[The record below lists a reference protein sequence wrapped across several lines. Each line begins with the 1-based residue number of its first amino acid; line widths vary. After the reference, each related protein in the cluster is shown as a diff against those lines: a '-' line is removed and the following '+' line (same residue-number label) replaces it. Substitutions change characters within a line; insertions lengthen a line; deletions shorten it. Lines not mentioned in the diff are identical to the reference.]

1 MTEKKNFGDKILAF
15 REEISKQDW
24 SPDGLNVNQNYK
36 YLSNQ
41 KMKANVMRA
50 LVKAGLDFKIDY
62 SDLQIMP
69 SIGERLTQH
78 YIVRAVATITEPGN
92 TVDSVQWTAYGE
104 AADSGD
110 KAISKM
116 QTNAFKNIIANNL
129 LVAELSVEGEDLVES
144 VQSAKDEGKS
154 VYNVKKDVAKE
165 TVLKTHAAE
174 PVKTNAGNG
183 PTTVQQTIIEKIMNK
198 ARVLDEITL
207 APFGTIEDIEVR
219 FHNIRTVDDASSFIA
234 DLKGV
239 VSLQ

>member
-78 YIVRAVATITEPGN
+78 YIVKAVATITEPGN
-92 TVDSVQWTAYGE
+92 SVDSVQWTAYGE

-154 VYNVKKDVAKE
+154 VYNVKKEVAKE

-174 PVKTNAGNG
+174 PVMTNSGNG
-183 PTTVQQTIIEKIMNK
+183 PTTVQQTIIEKIMNRAK
-198 ARVLDEITL
+198 TVDEITL
-207 APFGTIEDIEVR
+207 APFGTIDEIEQR
-219 FHNIRTVDDASSFIA
+219 YRSIKTVDDASAFIA